1 MSPISRRPAG
11 GAPGAGW
18 RPGRGVPAALGCFA
32 NVAPTAAGYRI
43 GIDENGLGARLG
55 PLIVT
60 AALARVTRE
69 GAQWLAAGG
78 HAALSADLGDSKV
91 LASHADSRRGE
102 AWARV
107 LAEGPGLSPAA
118 SPAALFE
125 RLSLEGPL
133 TLGARCPAAAWA
145 QCWGTDGE
153 PFRATDALVDRVRGH
168 LRELTARGVLVE
180 RVLTSVVC
188 TARLNE
194 ERAVGRSRFVVD
206 LHAMER
212 LLLRLRDSVDAD
224 VHAVCGKV
232 GGIGDYPRFF
242 GPLAGRL
249 HSVLAAERAHS
260 AYHLPGLGQST
271 SSWTRLPTTRSD
283 ARLAGRQCVRELFAR
298 THGRFPQA
306 PPQSVTCRALPRSA
320 HGPLRGRDRGFTLS
334 GPRAAHLLRARPVK
348 KGEGPP
354 CAHRPPKS

>member
-1 MSPISRRPAG
+1 
-11 GAPGAGW
+11 
-18 RPGRGVPAALGCFA
+18 
-32 NVAPTAAGYRI
+32 VAPTAAGYRI

-107 LAEGPGLSPAA
+107 LAEGPGQPPAA

-133 TLGARCPAAAWA
+133 ALGARCPATAWG

-168 LRELTARGVLVE
+168 LRELAARGVLVE

-260 AYHLPGLGQST
+260 AYHLPGLGQVHFVM
-271 SSWTRLPTTRSD
+271 D
-283 ARLAGRQCVRELFAR
+283 ADAHDALVMLASLVGKYVRELFMGR
-298 THGRFPQA
+298 IGRFHA
-306 PPQSVTCRALPRSA
+306 GAAAVRDLPSGYHDPRTDRFVVATAGS
-320 HGPLRGRDRGFTLS
+320 PSRDR
-334 GPRAAHLLRARPVK
+334 V
-348 KGEGPP
+348 PP
-354 CAHRPPKS
+354 TCFERDR

>member
-1 MSPISRRPAG
+1 
-11 GAPGAGW
+11 
-18 RPGRGVPAALGCFA
+18 VPAALGCFA

-102 AWARV
+102 AWARA
-107 LAEGPGLSPAA
+107 LAEGPGLPPAA

-125 RLSLEGPL
+125 RLSLEGPPA
-133 TLGARCPAAAWA
+133 LGARCPAAAWA

-260 AYHLPGLGQST
+260 AYHLPGLGQVHFVM
-271 SSWTRLPTTRSD
+271 D
-283 ARLAGRQCVRELFAR
+283 ADAHDALVMLASLVGKYVRELFMGR
-298 THGRFPQA
+298 IGRFHA
-306 PPQSVTCRALPRSA
+306 GAAAVRDLPSGYHDPRTDRFVVATAGS
-320 HGPLRGRDRGFTLS
+320 PSRDR
-334 GPRAAHLLRARPVK
+334 V
-348 KGEGPP
+348 PP
-354 CAHRPPKS
+354 TCFERDR